1 MLAKLKGPHSGC
13 PLSVQ
18 EPVNQRGPHWSHR
31 PIRHGSLFRCSSRRS
46 HTRHANRTTL
56 TRCTASDRLSFYSV
70 LGVKED
76 ATLAEIKSA
85 FRRLAKRWHPDHNTG
100 ASAKSKYQVSQLA
113 CPCAKLSS
121 ASQLSPPTFALLHLL
136 C

>member
-1 MLAKLKGPHSGC
+1 M
-13 PLSVQ
+13 
-18 EPVNQRGPHWSHR
+18 
-31 PIRHGSLFRCSSRRS
+31 
-46 HTRHANRTTL
+46 
-56 TRCTASDRLSFYSV
+56 

-121 ASQLSPPTFALLHLL
+121 DLQTIPPALAVLGCQRRLRRAQ
-136 C
+136 